1 MDFKEVKE
9 FLEANKDTAEVKAY
23 LAEIEEKV
31 LKSEKAVNEKLEA
44 AKKAVE
50 LFKAGEMK
58 TILEAKEKEL
68 KKTHLEEF
76 KKIHK
81 IEDKDTKTMEYE
93 ERIAALEKERE
104 AEKRA
109 AKLARNKTEVISKLK
124 GFEEIADFFVNEDSE
139 ATTKNIDKF
148 LTVAEN
154 FAKSRVEE
162 ALKKGSYTPPKD
174 GKVPEA
180 TEWTEEKWNT
190 ATDAEVKEY
199 LANLKK

>member
-9 FLEANKDTAEVKAY
+9 FLESNKENAEVKAY
-23 LAEIEEKV
+23 LSEIEDKA
-31 LKSEKAVNEKLEA
+31 LKSERATNEKMEA
-44 AKKAVE
+44 AKKAVD

-58 TILEAKEKEL
+58 TILETKEKEL

-76 KKIHK
+76 KKTHK
-81 IEDKDTKTMEYE
+81 IEDKDPRTMEYE

-109 AKLARNKTEVISKLK
+109 AKLAGNKTAVISKLK

-162 ALKKGSYTPPKD
+162 ALKKGSYNPPKD
-174 GKVPEA
+174 GKAPESS
-180 TEWTEEKWNT
+180 EWTEEKWNT